1 MSQVSEIF
9 SARCDFDHFRV
20 SFSRPQHEAGMLD
33 RTAPDKRLQR
43 DCLKIGEVS
52 GHLSLMP

>member
-20 SFSRPQHEAGMLD
+20 SFFRD
-33 RTAPDKRLQR
+33 RSMKQACWTGLRLTR
-43 DCLKIGEVS
+43 DFNEIV
-52 GHLSLMP
+52 